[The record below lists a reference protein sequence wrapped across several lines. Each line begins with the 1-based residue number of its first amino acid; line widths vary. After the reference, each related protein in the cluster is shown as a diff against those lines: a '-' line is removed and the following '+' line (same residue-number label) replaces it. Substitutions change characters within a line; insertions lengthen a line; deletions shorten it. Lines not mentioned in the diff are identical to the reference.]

1 MDGGAE
7 IADAMEL
14 KGWSHTMNSF
24 TWILKMLM
32 CDEECDLKDC

>member
-14 KGWSHTMNSF
+14 KGWSHNELF
-24 TWILKMLM
+24 YLILKMLM
-32 CDEECDLKDC
+32 RDEELT